1 MAPALRRFRGC
12 AEARRTGK
20 FVKTFT
26 SRIGPL
32 APQRDEGGPD
42 RGGRTDMARIS
53 ESTVRRLSH
62 YYRVLEEVEAEGGRL
77 ISSHR
82 LAERE
87 GVTSAQVRKD
97 LSCFGSFGRRGL
109 GYNVA
114 HLREAIRSILG
125 LDRRWRVGVVG
136 VGNLGTALLL
146 YRGFEQQGFDVVA
159 AFDRDPARIGRPLG
173 ALVVRDIAELPQA
186 AKEERL
192 DLGVIATPLRA
203 AQEVAD
209 ALVAAGVRGIL
220 NLAPRKLFVPPQVA
234 LRTVDMTV
242 EFESLSFALANVV
255 TRRSRRRPRS

>member
-1 MAPALRRFRGC
+1 
-12 AEARRTGK
+12 
-20 FVKTFT
+20 
-26 SRIGPL
+26 
-32 APQRDEGGPD
+32 
-42 RGGRTDMARIS
+42 MARIS

-62 YYRVLEEVEAEGGRL
+62 YYRVLEEVEAEGRRL

-114 HLREAIRSILG
+114 HLRQEIQAILG
-125 LDRRWRVGVVG
+125 LDHRWRVAVVG
-136 VGNLGTALLL
+136 AGNLGTALML

-159 AFDRDPARIGRPLG
+159 AFDRDPARIGQALG
-173 ALVVRDIAELPQA
+173 DLIVRDIAELPA
-186 AKEERL
+186 AANAVGF
-192 DLGVIATPLRA
+192 DLGVIATPVRA

-209 ALVAAGVRGIL
+209 ALVAAGVCGIL
-220 NLAPRKLFVPPQVA
+220 NLAPRKLFVPPHVA

-242 EFESLSFALANVV
+242 EFESLSFALTNLSPAA
-255 TRRSRRRPRS
+255 RRRRPRS